1 MKQTVRRWSA
11 GVLVALVAL
20 VSLPQGAWAD
30 EGQQAQQPVV
40 VVTDFSGSMNEKDAD
55 SKGTTR
61 IAAAKTAVKG
71 LLADTPKDSRLGLV
85 VYGARND
92 SCDDIQTLN
101 KVGAFDAAALGKQVD
116 GLQAKGNTPIGPAL
130 KHAAK
135 ELEGIEGPKAMV
147 LVSDGEP
154 NCEPPPACDVAK
166 ELAGQGIDLTVHT
179 IGFKISG
186 NAKAKETLRC
196 IAEATGGSY
205 TDVDDAGSL
214 QEAMKQETLRALA
227 GYQSQGIAVDGGPTA
242 PDAEE
247 IVAGQYVVKL
257 PTGEEPWDENAVD
270 NRRYFSVPF
279 HEGWDVAVTAT
290 LVPPPIESGAEA
302 QSRRILKLTQVSQD
316 GGTGGG
322 QFDNQS
328 QSGFLDESDLLTSI
342 VMSGDSGSWQN
353 DGEGHYFAITRS
365 GEAWPNQDLDVEF
378 TVRYVKSDKYDVAD
392 VADPGAAPGDTKP
405 SEPKA
410 VSGGSSFNN
419 ATMLKPGD
427 TISDNINAGER
438 RYFAVP
444 VATGQNLRA
453 VVDIPGLEGSALVG
467 VAAYNPLRQKM
478 EFKPKIDTQNHVNG
492 SMNSVVGGDGTTMDG
507 VLSWAILPKNLA
519 EGGQQAAHAVGGVQY
534 LVLGRN
540 YDDQSNKA
548 AMPFTLRTQVWG
560 EASDQGVK
568 VVATPDEYK
577 AEFGDPEADAEASAS
592 PSPSPSASEEPS
604 EEPSD
609 EPSEEESPK
618 ASDSEA
624 ASDEQGGFPL
634 VPVLGGVGGV
644 LVLGGGVWLLV
655 RRLS

>member
-1 MKQTVRRWSA
+1 MKQAVRRWSA
-11 GVLVALVAL
+11 GVLVALIAL
-20 VSLPQGAWAD
+20 VSLPHGAWAD

-186 NAKAKETLRC
+186 NAKAKQTLRC

-227 GYQSQGIAVDGGPTA
+227 GYQSQGIEVEGGPTA

-257 PTGEEPWDENAVD
+257 PTGEEPEKGVAAE

-279 HEGWDVAVTAT
+279 HEGWDVSVTAT
-290 LVPPPIESGAEA
+290 LVPPPIDSGAQA
-302 QSRRILKLTQVSQD
+302 QDERKLRLAQVDPAGDSLGGDFENGRQD
-316 GGTGGG
+316 
-322 QFDNQS
+322 
-328 QSGFLDESDLLTSI
+328 GFLDTDDLKVSI
-342 VMSGDSGSWQN
+342 VMDGQSGGLN
-353 DGEGHYFAITRS
+353 KDGKQRFELVRT
-365 GEAWPNQDLDVEF
+365 ENAWADQELDVEF
-378 TVRYVKSDKYDVAD
+378 TVGYVKSDV
-392 VADPGAAPGDTKP
+392 APGQSAPEPGPAPTADKP
-405 SEPKA
+405 GEPKTVA
-410 VSGGSSFNN
+410 GGSSFNT
-419 ATMLKPGD
+419 ATVLQPGD
-427 TISDNINAGER
+427 VIADNINAGER

-444 VATGQNLRA
+444 VETGQNLRS
-453 VVDIPGLEGSALVG
+453 VIDIPKAEGVATFRL
-467 VAAYNPLRQKM
+467 AAYNPLRQKLGF
-478 EFKPKIDTQNHVNG
+478 EPKNVNHIQASG
-492 SMNSVVGGDGTTMDG
+492 SMSTVVKNGTSMDGTLKWPIVPTNI
-507 VLSWAILPKNLA
+507 AA
-519 EGGQQAAHAVGGVQY
+519 RGQQAAHAIGGMQY
-534 LVLGRN
+534 LVVGRN
-540 YDDQSNKA
+540 YDDESNKA
-548 AMPFTLRTQVWG
+548 ALPFTLRTQVWG
-560 EASDQGVK
+560 EKSDQGLK
-568 VVATPDEYK
+568 VLMTPEEYK
-577 AEFGDPEADAEASAS
+577 AEFGDPEVDAEASAS
-592 PSPSPSASEEPS
+592 PSPSPSASEKPS

-618 ASDSEA
+618 AADSEA
-624 ASDEQGGFPL
+624 AKDEEGGFPL

>member
-1 MKQTVRRWSA
+1 MKQAVRRWSA
-11 GVLVALVAL
+11 GVLVALIAL

-71 LLADTPKDSRLGLV
+71 LLAETPKDSRLGLV

-186 NAKAKETLRC
+186 NAKARETLRC

-227 GYQSQGIAVDGGPTA
+227 GYQSQGIEVEGGPTA

-290 LVPPPIESGAEA
+290 LVPPHIESGAEA
-302 QSRRILKLTQVSQD
+302 QSRRILKLTQVNPSGD
-316 GGTGGG
+316 AGGG

-328 QSGFLDESDLLTSI
+328 QSGFLDESDLMTSI
-342 VMSGDSGSWQN
+342 VLRGDSGFLN
-353 DGEGHYFAITRS
+353 GDGQRHAFSITRS
-365 GEAWPNQDLDVEF
+365 GEAWLQQDLEIEF
-378 TVRYVKSDKYDVAD
+378 TVGYVKSDSYDVAD
-392 VADPGAAPGDTKP
+392 VADPGAAPGDTKSGQP
-405 SEPKA
+405 TA

-419 ATMLKPGD
+419 ATVLKPGD

-444 VATGQNLRA
+444 VETGQSLRA
-453 VVDIPGLEGSALVG
+453 VVDIPASEGVASVG
-467 VAAYNPLRQKM
+467 FAAYNPLRQKM
-478 EFKPKIDTQNHVNG
+478 EFKPKNDAQNHING
-492 SMNSVVGGDGTTMDG
+492 SMTAVVGNGGSTMDG
-507 VLSWAILPKNLA
+507 ALKWPIVPMNIA
-519 EGGQQAAHAVGGVQY
+519 ESGQQAAHAVGGMQY

-540 YDDQSNKA
+540 YDDKSNKA
-548 AMPFTLRTQVWG
+548 ALPFTLRTHVWG
-560 EASDQGVK
+560 EESDQGLK
-568 VVATPDEYK
+568 VLTTPEEYK
-577 AEFGDPEADAEASAS
+577 AEFGDPEADMEASAS
-592 PSPSPSASEEPS
+592 PSASPSASEEESEEPS
-604 EEPSD
+604 EEPS
-609 EPSEEESPK
+609 EQETPK

-624 ASDEQGGFPL
+624 TNDEQGDFPL

-644 LVLGGGVWLLV
+644 LVIGGGAWLLI

>member
-1 MKQTVRRWSA
+1 MKNLIYRWGA
-11 GVLVALVAL
+11 WFLMALVA
-20 VSLPQGAWAD
+20 VASLPLAAWGD
-30 EGQQAQQPVV
+30 EGQASQQPVVV

-71 LLADTPKDSRLGLV
+71 LLAETPKDSRLGLV

-135 ELEGIEGPKAMV
+135 ELEGIEGPKSMV

-257 PTGEEPWDENAVD
+257 PTGEQPRGESAVD

-290 LVPPPIESGAEA
+290 LVPPAIESGAEA
-302 QSRRILKLTQVSQD
+302 QDKRKLRLTQVSPSGEAA
-316 GGTGGG
+316 GGE
-322 QFDNQS
+322 FDNQS
-328 QSGFLDESDLLTSI
+328 QSGFLDESDLMTSI
-342 VMSGDSGSWQN
+342 VLSGKPNYING
-353 DGEGHYFAITRS
+353 DGEQHYFSIARS
-365 GEAWPNQDLDVEF
+365 GIAWSDQELDVEF
-378 TVRYVKSDKYDVAD
+378 TVGYVKSDAYEAGE
-392 VADPGAAPGDTKP
+392 VADPGAAPGGEKP
-405 SEPKA
+405 GEPAA
-410 VSGGSSFNN
+410 VSGGNSFNN

-427 TISDNINAGER
+427 VISDTINAGER
-438 RYFAVP
+438 RYFAIP
-444 VATGQNLRA
+444 VETGQNIRA
-453 VVDIPGLEGSALVG
+453 VIDIPEAEGVETFGL
-467 VAAYNPLRQKM
+467 AAYNPLRQKLQI
-478 EFKPKIDTQNHVNG
+478 EPKEIAQLQAGG
-492 SMNSVVGGDGTTMDG
+492 SINTVHHRGGSLMDG
-507 VLSWAILPKNLA
+507 SLKWPIVPKNIEA
-519 EGGQQAAHAVGGVQY
+519 GSEQAAHAVGGVQY
-534 LVLGRN
+534 LVLGRS
-540 YDDQSNKA
+540 YDDKSNKA
-548 AMPFTLRTQVWG
+548 ALPFTLRTQVWG

-568 VVATPDEYK
+568 AITTAAEYVT
-577 AEFGDPEADAEASAS
+577 EFGAPQADASAS
-592 PSPSPSASEEPS
+592 PSPSPSASKEESEEPS
-604 EEPSD
+604 EEPS
-609 EPSEEESPK
+609 EQETPK
-618 ASDSEA
+618 APEQKE
-624 ASDEQGGFPL
+624 DEGKGGFPL
-634 VPVLGGVGGV
+634 VPVLGGAGGL
-644 LVLGGGVWLLV
+644 LVLGGGAWLLL
-655 RRLS
+655 RRRG

>member
-1 MKQTVRRWSA
+1 MKQAVRRWSA

-20 VSLPQGAWAD
+20 MSLPPGAWAD

-71 LLADTPKDSRLGLV
+71 LLAETPKDSRLGLV

-130 KHAAK
+130 QHAAK

-227 GYQSQGIAVDGGPTA
+227 GYQSQGIEVEGGPTA

-247 IVAGQYVVKL
+247 IVAGQYVVKM
-257 PTGEEPWDENAVD
+257 PTGEQPRGENAVD

-302 QSRRILKLTQVSQD
+302 QDKRQLRLTQVSPS
-316 GGTGGG
+316 GEAGGG

-328 QSGFLDESDLLTSI
+328 QSGFLDESDLMTS
-342 VMSGDSGSWQN
+342 VVLGGKPN
-353 DGEGHYFAITRS
+353 YLNGDGEQHYFSVARS
-365 GEAWPNQDLDVEF
+365 GVAWSDQEVDVEF
-378 TVRYVKSDKYDVAD
+378 TVGYVKSDAYETGE
-392 VADPGAAPGDTKP
+392 VADPGAEPGGEKP
-405 SEPKA
+405 GEPTA
-410 VSGGSSFNN
+410 VAGGNSFNN

-427 TISDNINAGER
+427 VISDTINAGER
-438 RYFAVP
+438 RYFAIP
-444 VATGQNLRA
+444 VETGQNMRA
-453 VVDIPGLEGSALVG
+453 VIDIPETESVETFGL
-467 VAAYNPLRQKM
+467 AAYNPLRQKLQIA
-478 EFKPKIDTQNHVNG
+478 PKEIAQLQAGGSINTVNHRGG
-492 SMNSVVGGDGTTMDG
+492 SLMDG
-507 VLSWAILPKNLA
+507 SLKWPIVPKNIEA
-519 EGGQQAAHAVGGVQY
+519 GSEQAAHAVGGVQY
-534 LVLGRN
+534 LVLGRS
-540 YDDQSNKA
+540 YDDESDKA
-548 AMPFTLRTQVWG
+548 ALPFTLKTQVWG
-560 EASDQGVK
+560 EESDQGLK
-568 VVATPDEYK
+568 VLTTPEEYK

-604 EEPSD
+604 KEPSE

-624 ASDEQGGFPL
+624 AKDEEGGFPL

-644 LVLGGGVWLLV
+644 LVLGGGVWLLI